1 MIYRFADPAYILL
14 LAVVPLLAYWYVVFV
29 VRGRRPPGS
38 LRYSSLAMIKR
49 ADQRR
54 SGRYR
59 HVLFGLR
66 VLALTALIVA
76 LARPQSGVTAQN
88 VTTEGIDIVLA
99 LDLSSS
105 MLAEDL
111 QPNRIEAAK
120 QVAADF
126 VQGRRNDRIGL
137 VVFAGDAFTQAPLT
151 LDYGVVTTLLGELE
165 VGIIE
170 DGTAI
175 GMGLA
180 TAVKRLQASPAES
193 KVIVLLTDGRNNRGE
208 IDPVTA
214 AQMAQ
219 ALDVRIYAIGAG
231 TQGTARVPV
240 DDPVFG
246 RRYAQMQVDLDEP
259 TLQETA
265 SLTGGRYFRA
275 TNRESLARIYEEIDA
290 LETTEI
296 ELEQFTRYGEL
307 FPVPLLF
314 GLGVL
319 LLEVGLGRTVLRKIP

>member
-1 MIYRFADPAYILL
+1 MIYRFADPTYLLL
-14 LAVVPLLAYWYVVFV
+14 LAVVPLLVYWYVS
-29 VRGRRPPGS
+29 RGRRQVGS
-38 LRYSSLAMIKR
+38 LRYSALAPIKR
-49 ADQRR
+49 ADRR
-54 SGRYR
+54 RNGRYR
-59 HVLFGLR
+59 HALFGLR
-66 VLALTALIVA
+66 ALALTALVVA
-76 LARPQSGVTAQN
+76 FARPQSGVTAET

-111 QPNRIEAAK
+111 EPNRIEAAK

-126 VQGRRNDRIGL
+126 VGGRRNDRIGL
-137 VVFAGDAFTQAPLT
+137 VVFAADAFTQAPLT
-151 LDYGVVTTLLGELE
+151 LDYGVVTTLINELE

-170 DGTAI
+170 DGTAV

-180 TAVKRLQASPAES
+180 TAVKRLQGSDAES

-219 ALDVRIYAIGAG
+219 ALGVRIYAIGAG
-231 TQGTARVPV
+231 TQGTARMPV
-240 DDPVFG
+240 TGPFFG
-246 RRYAQMQVDLDEP
+246 RRYAQVPVDIDEP

-265 SLTGGRYFRA
+265 RLTGGRYFRA
-275 TNRESLARIYEEIDA
+275 TDRESLERIWEEIDA

-307 FPVPLLF
+307 FHVPLFF
-314 GLGVL
+314 GLGAL

>member
-1 MIYRFADPAYILL
+1 MIYRFADPAYFLL
-14 LAVVPLLAYWYVVFV
+14 LAVVPLLAYWYVVCV
-29 VRGRRPPGS
+29 VRGRRQVGS

-49 ADQRR
+49 ADRR
-54 SGRYR
+54 HSGRYR
-59 HVLFGLR
+59 HILFGLR
-66 VLALTALIVA
+66 ALALTALIVA
-76 LARPQSGVTAQN
+76 FARPQSGVTAES

-111 QPNRIEAAK
+111 EPNRLAAAK

-126 VQGRRNDRIGL
+126 VGGRRNDRIGL

-151 LDYGVVTTLLGELE
+151 LDYGVVTTLLDELE

-180 TAVKRLQASPAES
+180 TAIKRLQGSDAKS

-219 ALDVRIYAIGAG
+219 ALGVRIYAIGAG
-231 TQGTARVPV
+231 TRGTVRVPV
-240 DDPVFG
+240 TGPFG
-246 RRYAQMQVDLDEP
+246 RRYAQMRVDIDEP

-265 SLTGGRYFRA
+265 ALTGGRYFRA

-307 FPVPLLF
+307 FHLPLLF

-319 LLEVGLGRTVLRKIP
+319 LLEVGLGRTVLRRLP

>member
-1 MIYRFADPAYILL
+1 MIYRFADPAYFLL
-14 LAVVPLLAYWYVVFV
+14 LAVVPLFAYWYVI
-29 VRGRRPPGS
+29 RGRRQVAS
-38 LRYSSLAMIKR
+38 LRYSSLTPIKR
-49 ADQRR
+49 ANRCH

-59 HVLFGLR
+59 HALFGLR
-66 VLALTALIVA
+66 AIALTALIVA
-76 LARPQSGVTAQN
+76 FARPQTGVTAEN

-99 LDLSSS
+99 IDLSSS

-111 QPNRIEAAK
+111 EPNRIAAAK
-120 QVAADF
+120 QVAANF

-137 VVFAGDAFTQAPLT
+137 VVFAADAFTQAPLT
-151 LDYGVVTTLLGELE
+151 LDYGIVTTLIDELE

-180 TAVKRLQASPAES
+180 TAVKRLQGSEAES

-219 ALDVRIYAIGAG
+219 ALGVRIYAIGAG
-231 TQGTARVPV
+231 TTGTARVPV
-240 DDPVFG
+240 DDPIFG
-246 RRYAQMQVDLDEP
+246 RRYGQMRVDIDEP

-265 SLTGGRYFRA
+265 TLTDGRYFRA
-275 TNRESLARIYEEIDA
+275 TDRESLERIYEEIDA

-307 FPVPLLF
+307 FHVPLLF

-319 LLEVGLGRTVLRKIP
+319 LLEVGLGRTMLRRIP

>member
-1 MIYRFADPAYILL
+1 MIYRFADPLYLLL
-14 LAVVPLLAYWYVVFV
+14 LAIVPLLGYWYA
-29 VRGRRPPGS
+29 VRGRTQVGTM
-38 LRYSSLAMIKR
+38 RYSSLAPIKR
-49 ADQRR
+49 ADLSR

-59 HVLFGLR
+59 HAVFGLR
-66 VLALTALIVA
+66 AVAIAALIVA
-76 LARPQSGVTAQN
+76 FARPQTGVSAET

-99 LDLSSS
+99 LDLSGS
-105 MLAEDL
+105 MLAEDIE
-111 QPNRIEAAK
+111 PNRIEAAK
-120 QVAADF
+120 QVAIDF
-126 VQGRRNDRIGL
+126 VRGRRNDRIGL

-151 LDYGVVTTLLGELE
+151 LDYGVVTTLLEQLE

-180 TAVKRLQASPAES
+180 TAVKRLQNSEAES
-193 KVIVLLTDGRNNRGE
+193 KVIVLLTDGRNNRGQ

-214 AQMAQ
+214 AQAAR

-231 TQGTARVPV
+231 TQGIARVPI

-246 RRYAQMQVDLDEP
+246 RRYGQMRVDIDEP

-265 SLTGGRYFRA
+265 AVTGGRYFRA
-275 TNRESLARIYEEIDA
+275 TDRESLQRIYDEIDL

-296 ELEQFTRYGEL
+296 DVEEFTRYGEL
-307 FPVPLLF
+307 FHVPLLF
-314 GLGVL
+314 GVGVL
-319 LLEVGLGRTVLRKIP
+319 LLEAGLRRTVLRSLP